1 VVVVPSWRKSAVI
14 LGMKSSKLLFWA
26 IVAGVAPIAF
36 ATPAAAEMAAAP
48 SRPTPDI
55 LQDYTYGYAPVVM
68 TATRSVNTAV
78 PDASSSPGRAPID
91 QFARLKMLATPAARL
106 VRRPNADTLY
116 TLAWFDLAKEPI
128 VLHVPDTAG
137 RYYLIPLYDAYSNE
151 FASIGSRTTGNGEGD
166 FAIVGP
172 LWQGQLP
179 KTLQIVSAPTDH
191 VWVIARTLVRG
202 GPDLANT
209 LVLTSQYQLVPL
221 SAYPQFHAT
230 GDYSP
235 PINVPVIRPN
245 PDFVG
250 APITSSPGVWK
261 PGFFEILA
269 ETALRNPPSSSQAQQ
284 ADQLVRDG
292 LLARTS

>member
-1 VVVVPSWRKSAVI
+1 MVVVPSWRKSAVI

-172 LWQGQLP
+172 LWQGHPANRKRPHGPCLGHRPHLGARRTRPRQY
-179 KTLQIVSAPTDH
+179 VSADQP
-191 VWVIARTLVRG
+191 VSARAAIGL
-202 GPDLANT
+202 
-209 LVLTSQYQLVPL
+209 
-221 SAYPQFHAT
+221 
-230 GDYSP
+230 P
-235 PINVPVIRPN
+235 PIP
-245 PDFVG
+245 
-250 APITSSPGVWK
+250 
-261 PGFFEILA
+261 
-269 ETALRNPPSSSQAQQ
+269 
-284 ADQLVRDG
+284 RDRR
-292 LLARTS
+292 L